1 MLCTFNK
8 NIITEEMIFVCNSNV
23 NCDRHIKKRYLRE
36 KDDHAFFSSLHLSA
50 HPFFLHKNPQ
60 FTSHQAESDLV

>member
-8 NIITEEMIFVCNSNV
+8 NIITEEMIFVCDSNV

-36 KDDHAFFSSLHLSA
+36 KDD